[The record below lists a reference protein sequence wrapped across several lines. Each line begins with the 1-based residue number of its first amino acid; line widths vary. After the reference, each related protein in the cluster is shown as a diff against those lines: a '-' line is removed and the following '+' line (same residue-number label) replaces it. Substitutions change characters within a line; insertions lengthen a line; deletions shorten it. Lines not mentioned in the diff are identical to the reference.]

1 VTPAT
6 ATEPRAG
13 QPSTARRPGGR
24 PGWLLLGLYLLGLGL
39 SLQLAWS
46 TVKQLH
52 GTKGADFL
60 VIHEAAGAV
69 LGGKQLY
76 DVRRVERDLFGPSY
90 HLPPLGA
97 VVAAPFGLLDE
108 DTALTAWRLL
118 TLAAHFGSLALL
130 LRVLGVPWSSP
141 LAPAAL
147 AVWAFCWPARATL
160 IHGQWDALFLLTLS
174 AVWWAERRRR
184 GLLAGA
190 LLALAGSVKP
200 YPLLALGYFVG
211 RRRWSA
217 LLAALLGLA
226 LLLGLAYALG
236 GPRNTLIFLQQVV
249 PHLGATTAYAENQS
263 LAGFL
268 ARLIEPEMR
277 PVVAESPTVYL
288 LSRLLFLAGLLAPL
302 GLLGLRAPR
311 GPFGPELQYAAWVAA
326 IPIGIPVA
334 WMHYQHLLLL
344 PFLFLAAA
352 WWSGRGPRPGPAGL
366 ALFGL
371 ALALVAFGDHY
382 TVLGP
387 AAGDLFKQQ
396 TARVDQ
402 AGERLLARFSG
413 PAMLL
418 ISYKLYGA
426 LLLFGLCL
434 QGAWR
439 RSAWQ
444 GFGRRGRAAAAAEPS
459 GALGL
464 R

>member
-1 VTPAT
+1 MTPAT
-6 ATEPRAG
+6 ATAPRDHESPSV
-13 QPSTARRPGGR
+13 QPSTQR
-24 PGWLLLGLYLLGLGL
+24 PGWLLLGLYLIGIAL
-39 SLQLAWS
+39 SLQLVWS
-46 TVKQLH
+46 SVVRLH

-60 VIHEAAGAV
+60 VMYEAAGAV
-69 LGGKQLY
+69 LNQKSLY
-76 DVRRVERDLFGPSY
+76 DVRRVERDLFGADY
-90 HLPPLGA
+90 HLPPFGA

-108 DTALTAWRLL
+108 DTALTTWRLL

-160 IHGQWDALFLLTLS
+160 IHGQWDGFFLLALS
-174 AVWWAERRRR
+174 AAWWAERRQR
-184 GLLAGA
+184 GWLAGA

-200 YPLLALGYFVG
+200 YPLLALGYFAA
-211 RRRWSA
+211 RRRWPA
-217 LLAALLGLA
+217 LLAGLLGLG
-226 LLLGLAYALG
+226 LLFGLAYVAA
-236 GPRNTLIFLQQVV
+236 GPRNTQVFVQQVV

-268 ARLIEPEMR
+268 ARLIEPDMR
-277 PVVAESPTVYL
+277 PVATESPAVYL
-288 LSRLLFLAGLLAPL
+288 LSRLLFVVGLLAPL
-302 GLLGLRAPR
+302 GLLALRAPNR
-311 GPFGPELQYAAWVAA
+311 EYGLELQYAAWVAA
-326 IPIGIPVA
+326 VPIGIPAA

-352 WWSGRGPRPGPAGL
+352 WWGERGWRPGRLEL

-371 ALALVAFGDHY
+371 ALVLVVFGDHY

-387 AAGDLFKQQ
+387 DAGELWKQQ
-396 TARVDQ
+396 TARVDA
-402 AGERLLARFSG
+402 AGERLLERFSG

-434 QGAWR
+434 RQAWR

-444 GFGRRGRAAAAAEPS
+444 GFSIGARRLVGSPARD
-459 GALGL
+459 
-464 R
+464 